1 MGRKR
6 NKQLWLGMT
15 EAEQKLFDDEYIK
28 SGCKSRADFVL
39 RLLADKP
46 IVVVT
51 DMTDILTELR
61 RQGTNLNQLAR
72 IANTYGYTGEELTA
86 AIRVNTE
93 TKIKLME
100 LAEEVRQCRFS
111 KERAVKRD
119 RKKQ

>member
-93 TKIKLME
+93 TKRKLME